1 MVPTRSGSDR
11 SIPRRAFVKSAVA
24 IGGAA
29 ALAACM
35 NRENMPDVPE
45 GPSDLSTLPERQHG
59 WNEHL
64 STDASDNRLAPAHN
78 IVLLLNYTGS
88 DLPTAADRD
97 TFETALQTL
106 ERAYQR
112 NNAGLLFIVGY
123 SPAYFQRFDE
133 SLPESVDLPEPTA
146 LSPIEDPVGDKQD
159 IIVHLAS
166 DYGQL
171 VLAAEEALFGERDE
185 LNGIEMKASIEEFV
199 EKADRRTGFV
209 GEGLPAEN
217 QDVQGIPDSEP
228 VPEDSPLF
236 MGFKSGFEKNQASE
250 DRVTIQEGPFADGT
264 TLQLSRIRLH
274 LQQWYEQDSRNQRV
288 AKMFCPVHAE
298 EDMVEGA
305 GDNLGDSSGMTD
317 ECIENVEDHARTK
330 GIVGHSQKSARARED
345 DKPIILRRDFDS
357 TNDDEAGLH
366 FISLQR
372 SINDFVETREAMTGT
387 DLAENSAIG
396 RRTNNG
402 ILQYMSVKRR
412 GNFLLPPREHRALP
426 PAQPE

>member
-1 MVPTRSGSDR
+1 MVPTPSDR
-11 SIPRRAFVKSAVA
+11 GIPRRAFMKSAVA
-24 IGGAA
+24 IGGSA

-35 NRENMPDVPE
+35 DREDMPDVPR
-45 GPSDLSTLPERQHG
+45 GPSDLSTLPQRQHG
-59 WNEHL
+59 WNDHL

-88 DLPTAADRD
+88 GLPTDDDRD
-97 TFETALQTL
+97 TFETALQSL

-112 NNAGLLFIVGY
+112 DNAGLLFTVGY

-146 LSPIEDPVGDKQD
+146 LSQIEDPDSDEQD
-159 IIVHLAS
+159 IIVHVAS

-171 VLAAEEALFGERDE
+171 VLAAEEALFGEREE
-185 LNGIEMKASIEEFV
+185 LNGIEMDASLEDIV
-199 EKADRRTGFV
+199 EKAARRTGFV

-250 DRVTIQEGPFADGT
+250 DRVTIQEGPFAGGT
-264 TLQLSRIRLH
+264 TLQLSRIRLQ
-274 LQQWYEQDSRNQRV
+274 LQQWYEQDSRDQRV

-298 EDMVEGA
+298 EDRVEGA

-317 ECIENVEDHARTK
+317 DCIENVEDHARTR
-330 GIVGHSQKSARARED
+330 GMVGHSQKSARARED
-345 DKPIILRRDFDS
+345 DEPIILRRDFDS
-357 TNDDEAGLH
+357 TDDDKAGLH

-372 SINDFVETREAMTGT
+372 SIADFVETRKAMTGT
-387 DLAENSAIG
+387 DLAENSAVG
-396 RRTNNG
+396 HRTNNG
-402 ILQYMSVKRR
+402 ILQYISVKRR
-412 GNFLLPPREHRALP
+412 GNFLVPPREHRALP
-426 PAQPE
+426 TPQPY

>member
-1 MVPTRSGSDR
+1 MVPTPSGSDR
-11 SIPRRAFVKSAVA
+11 SIPRREFVKSAVA

-35 NRENMPDVPE
+35 NREDMPDVPE
-45 GPSDLSTLPERQHG
+45 GPSDLSTLPKRQHG

-88 DLPTAADRD
+88 DLPTADDRD

-112 NNAGLLFIVGY
+112 DNAGLLFTVGY
-123 SPAYFQRFDE
+123 SPAYFQRFNE

-146 LSPIEDPVGDKQD
+146 LSPIEDPAGDEQD

-185 LNGIEMKASIEEFV
+185 LNGIEMDASIEEFV

-217 QDVQGIPDSEP
+217 QDIQGIPDSEP

-264 TLQLSRIRLH
+264 TLQLSRIRLQ
-274 LQQWYEQDSRNQRV
+274 LQQWYEQDSRDQRV

-298 EDMVEGA
+298 ENMVEGA

-317 ECIENVEDHARTK
+317 ECIENVEGHARTK
-330 GIVGHSQKSARARED
+330 GLVGHSQKSARARED

-357 TNDDEAGLH
+357 TDDDEAGLH

-372 SINDFVETREAMTGT
+372 SINDFVETRKAMTGT
-387 DLAENSAIG
+387 DLAENSAVG

-402 ILQYMSVKRR
+402 ILQYISVKRR